1 MDASPVSIHA
11 ALRNAAH
18 SRFQR
23 VEELFDVFFEG
34 DHNPLRHLGAMG
46 LFFLWVIVGTGLY
59 LYTVLDTSIDGVYT
73 SIGYL
78 SREQW
83 YFGGILRSLHRYASD
98 GFILVMAL
106 HLVREW
112 AYGRYFGFRFY
123 SWVTGIPVL
132 WLSYVSGI
140 SGYWIVWDQL
150 AQFSATASTEL
161 LDWLPIFSEPAA
173 RNFLSPGSLND
184 RFFTMLVFIHLGIP
198 LMLILGLWAHV
209 HRISRVD
216 YLPSRRVMLGTLG
229 ALVLLALLKPALS
242 DAPADLATIPAQLR
256 LDWFLLFIHPLTD
269 LTSPAIVWAVLFAG
283 TFLLFA
289 LPFLPHPE
297 VAPIAVVDAA
307 NCNGCSRC
315 LADCP
320 YAAISMAPH
329 PDRPGYKLAVVAAEL
344 CAGCGICA
352 GSCPSS
358 TPFRRQERLVTGID
372 MPQLAVDDLRR
383 QLEDHLARLKGRIRI
398 VVFGCECGSNA
409 SALVAPDTA
418 VISLLCT
425 GALPPAFVEYA
436 LRGGADGVLLASCR
450 SGGCEYRLGDR
461 WTSERLGGL
470 REPHLRRKV
479 PLSRVQHV
487 FASVNDQKALAEA
500 LSDFR
505 KRIEIQKA
513 SDDPLPP
520 YFRRN
525 VHHV

>member
-1 MDASPVSIHA
+1 MSFHA
-11 ALRNAAH
+11 FLRNNAQTL
-18 SRFQR
+18 FQR
-23 VEELFDVFFEG
+23 AEEFFDVSFG
-34 DHNPLRHLGAMG
+34 GSSNPLRHLGAMG
-46 LFFLWVIVGTGLY
+46 LYFLWIVVGSGLY
-59 LYTVLDTSIDGVYT
+59 LYTVLDTSISGVYS
-73 SIGYL
+73 SISYL

-98 GFILVMAL
+98 AFILVMAL

-123 SWVTGIPVL
+123 SWVTGVPIL

-173 RNFLSPGSLND
+173 RNFLAPDSIND

-216 YLPSRRVMLGTLG
+216 YLPSRQVMIGTL
-229 ALVLLALLKPALS
+229 ATLLLLALIKPALS
-242 DAPADLATIPAQLR
+242 DAPANLALIPTQFR
-256 LDWFLLFIHPLTD
+256 LDWFMLFIHPLTD
-269 LTSPAIVWAVLFAG
+269 ITSPAMVWMMLFAA
-283 TFLLFA
+283 TALLFI
-289 LPFLPHPE
+289 LPFLPHPKAE
-297 VAPIAVVDAA
+297 PIAVVDAA

-320 YAAISMAPH
+320 YAAITMGPH
-329 PDRPGYKLAVVAAEL
+329 PSRPGYKFAIVAADL

-372 MPQLAVDDLRR
+372 MPQKAINDLRQ
-383 QLEDHLARLKGRIRI
+383 QLEEQLAQLVGRTKI
-398 VVFGCECGSNA
+398 VVFGCNRGANA
-409 SALVAPDTA
+409 RLLAASDTA
-418 VISLLCT
+418 VINLLCT

-436 LRGGADGVLLASCR
+436 LRGGADGVMLASCR
-450 SGGCEYRLGDR
+450 SGGCDYRLGDR
-461 WTSERLGGL
+461 WTADRLSGQ
-470 REPHLRRKV
+470 REPHLRSNV
-479 PLSRVQHV
+479 PLTWWHHE
-487 FASVNDQKALAEA
+487 FASVNDNKLLAEA
-500 LSDFR
+500 LHQFR
-505 KRIEIQKA
+505 IRIEIQGP
-513 SDDPLPP
+513 SDEPLQP
-520 YFRRN
+520 YYRRN
-525 VHHV
+525 SRHV